1 MSEAREY
8 LIRKGGY
15 YYRPN
20 SHGYTTRKVEAGRY
34 TKAEADAEAAV
45 EPWHM
50 SAIHQ
55 DEIPDEPEIIDRD
68 KRIEAL
74 EREVKE
80 LRVGIAKLDDER
92 TDEAAA
98 RIAAE
103 AREARLSEA
112 RRLVDGI
119 DEERRGALDLCVERN
134 KEIARLSAKLA
145 EARAAN
151 ERDRTEVCMA
161 VNSLSDAFARRDWLM
176 RGGRGSYEWDDDR
189 FRDEFRDAMAEFEPH
204 IDRLRKIGADRTN
217 CPETQAE
224 VRAARAALSGSG
236 SGWPVPDG
244 WKLVPVEPTWQM
256 QIAGRDAVVHEMGM
270 VEVAVAYR
278 AMIAA
283 SPAAPQQGGE

>member
-1 MSEAREY
+1 MILESISRY
-8 LIRKGGY
+8 LQLGGLFN
-15 YYRPN
+15 PELMD
-20 SHGYTTRKVEAGRY
+20 HAKVR
-34 TKAEADAEAAV
+34 D
-45 EPWHM
+45 M
-50 SAIHQ
+50 
-55 DEIPDEPEIIDRD
+55 IIACRD
-68 KRIEAL
+68 RIEAL
-74 EREVKE
+74 EAERDKQREHIRAQAE
-80 LRVGIAKLDDER
+80 DIMKLGHLVYDDADPPVTWKMR
-92 TDEAAA
+92 ALT
-98 RIAAE
+98 AE
-103 AREARLSEA
+103 ADKARLSEA

-236 SGWPVPDG
+236 SGWR
-244 WKLVPVEPTWQM
+244 EPNEGHVYS
-256 QIAGRDAVVHEMGM
+256 ASDLARLLEGRDAFI
-270 VEVAVAYR
+270 VAKGLWEEFT
-278 AMIAA
+278 AMLAA

>member
-1 MSEAREY
+1 MSGALIERLRERTY
-8 LIRKGGY
+8 RKW
-15 YYRPN
+15 
-20 SHGYTTRKVEAGRY
+20 SSDVQAVEDFEDELA
-34 TKAEADAEAAV
+34 TEAA
-45 EPWHM
+45 
-50 SAIHQ
+50 
-55 DEIPDEPEIIDRD
+55 D
-68 KRIEAL
+68 RIEAL
-74 EREVKE
+74 EREVAELEAERDSAREYGKE
-80 LRVGIAKLDDER
+80 
-92 TDEAAA
+92 A
-98 RIAAE
+98 RIRENKAENARIHEQMLRQAAE
-103 AREARLSEA
+103 ADKARLSEA

-204 IDRLRKIGADRTN
+204 IDRLRKIGADRAN

-236 SGWPVPDG
+236 SGW
-244 WKLVPVEPTWQM
+244 
-256 QIAGRDAVVHEMGM
+256 
-270 VEVAVAYR
+270 R
-278 AMIAA
+278 AMDTAPETGFFLAWSPDFPDMVSCWKAEIFHQARKPGTPRHLSA
-283 SPAAPQQGGE
+283 NHFTLWRPLDLPAAPQQGGE